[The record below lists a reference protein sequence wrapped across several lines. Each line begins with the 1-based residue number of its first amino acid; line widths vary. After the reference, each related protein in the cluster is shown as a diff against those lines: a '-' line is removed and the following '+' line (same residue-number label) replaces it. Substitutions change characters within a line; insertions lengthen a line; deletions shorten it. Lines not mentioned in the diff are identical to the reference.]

1 MKNEAKFLLI
11 TITMI
16 VIAFVIFYCL
26 KLINL
31 HYNVSNVSNSVE
43 NICYTQKLVT
53 VHGNSLS
60 PLIND
65 SEKVL
70 LLEGYYN
77 CNDINRNDI
86 IAFKLKTKPKPFVKV
101 VKGLPNDTLEFK
113 GNYAYIN
120 GKLLVNSEGKPYIF
134 SERAKRILSIP
145 LINNKIPDNM
155 YLVLGNKIREE
166 DSFDSRYFGYI
177 SKEQIIGKVVKISK

>member
-1 MKNEAKFLLI
+1 MKRKTTLLI
-11 TITMI
+11 AISI
-16 VIAFVIFYCL
+16 VALIIFYYL
-26 KLINL
+26 KLNNSYYNL
-31 HYNVSNVSNSVE
+31 SNSTE
-43 NICYTQKLVT
+43 NVCYTSKLST

-77 CNDINRNDI
+77 CHNISRNDI
-86 IAFKLKTKPKPFVKV
+86 VAFKLKTKPQPFVKI
-101 VKGLPNDTLEFK
+101 VKGLPNDTLEFR
-113 GNYAYIN
+113 GSYAYIN

-134 SERAKRILSIP
+134 SERARRILSIP
-145 LINNKIPDNM
+145 LINNKILDGT

-166 DSFDSRYFGYI
+166 ESFDSRYFGYI
-177 SKEQIIGKVVKISK
+177 SKDQIVGKVVKIKSS

>member
-1 MKNEAKFLLI
+1 M
-11 TITMI
+11 TIVVSVI
-16 VIAFVIFYCL
+16 VSTTFCCL
-26 KLINL
+26 RLVNL
-31 HYNVSNVSNSVE
+31 HNNVSNSIE